1 MKLKTTSTLKK
12 SLLLILFIFI
22 QYGGYNLFAQTTYND
37 EFNSVSYSNNDGSAT
52 FASDWIETDA
62 NGGGVVSGNI
72 FVSNDRLTFDG
83 LQSTDNLYR
92 NIDLSAASSVS
103 ITTRYNSASRG
114 NARLELQI
122 RQNDGT
128 WRELST
134 IQVTSSSS
142 TQNITI
148 SGAAFLHSN
157 SGFRFAPVASAG
169 DWAPGEIIH
178 IDYIRIG
185 TDISNNSTDAEV
197 KRPFAP
203 RFSENINGDF
213 TYIANTTIGT
223 HPTTPYNGTGGNS
236 SITTEFIDIDS
247 DTSTFNS
254 SNAVFNNPNPT
265 TSCLNYRK
273 VFLYWAA
280 SNKEYSANTGDGGP
294 EPIWNFDDVKLM
306 LPGSSTYTTYTAD
319 EVIYNGRAEHF
330 ENDPVIL
337 FKDIT
342 ADVDALG
349 SPYGTYQIGN
359 VKGAEGVLRSHSGSN
374 TGTSGGWQIVFI
386 YESFDLAPKNVTLL
400 CPCYGF

>member
-1 MKLKTTSTLKK
+1 MKLKTTFTLKK
-12 SLLLILFIFI
+12 SLLFIIFI
-22 QYGGYNLFAQTTYND
+22 YFQFSGNELFSQATYND
-37 EFNSVSYSNNDGSAT
+37 EFSVISYSNNDGSAN

-62 NGGGVVSGNI
+62 NGGGVTSGNI
-72 FVSNDRLTFDG
+72 FVSNDRLTFDS

-103 ITTRYNSASRG
+103 ITMRYNSASRG
-114 NARLELQI
+114 NARLELQV

-134 IQVTSSSS
+134 IQITSSS
-142 TQNITI
+142 QNQGITI
-148 SGAAFLHSN
+148 TGAAFLHSN
-157 SGFRFAPVASAG
+157 SGFRFAPEPSAG
-169 DWAPGEIIH
+169 NWAPGEIIH
-178 IDYIRIG
+178 IEYLRIS

-213 TYIANTTIGT
+213 TFIANTTIGT
-223 HPTTPYNGTGGNS
+223 HPTIPYNGTGGNS
-236 SITTEFIDIDS
+236 SITTQFIDIDS
-247 DTSTFNS
+247 DATTFNS
-254 SNAVFNNPNPT
+254 SNAVFNNPDPA

-280 SNKEYSANTGDGGP
+280 SNKEYSPNTGDGGS
-294 EPIWNFDDVKLM
+294 EPVWDFDDVKLM

-359 VKGAEGVLRSHSGSN
+359 VKGAEGVLQSHSGSN
-374 TGTSGGWQIVFI
+374 TGTSGGWQIVFV
-386 YESFDLAPKNVTLL
+386 YESSVKLL
-400 CPCYGF
+400 LIMR